1 LTKIIIRQSDNV
13 KMLQGGRRIEFW
25 ICLPDGRFR
34 MGIKVKARAE
44 LNDPEVS
51 HVFIAEEELNL

>member
-1 LTKIIIRQSDNV
+1 
-13 KMLQGGRRIEFW
+13 MLQGGRRIEFW